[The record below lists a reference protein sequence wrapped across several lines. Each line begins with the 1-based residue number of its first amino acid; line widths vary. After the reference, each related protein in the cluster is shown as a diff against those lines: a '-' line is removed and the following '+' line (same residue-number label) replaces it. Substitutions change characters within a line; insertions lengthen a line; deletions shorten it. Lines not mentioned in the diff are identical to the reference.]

1 MKEKVIEMLESE
13 MISRRKKALLS
24 LKLLTSNPVGIG
36 DHSTDD
42 FYDFYNNCTEALIN
56 LAEADDALETLNKY
70 KDEL

>member
-13 MISRRKKALLS
+13 MISRRKKSLLS

-42 FYDFYNNCTEALIN
+42 FYDNCTEALIN

>member
-1 MKEKVIEMLESE
+1 MKKEVIEMLESE

-24 LKLLTSNPVGIG
+24 LKLLTSKPVGIG

-42 FYDFYNNCTEALIN
+42 FYDNCTEALIN

-70 KDEL
+70 RDEL

>member
-42 FYDFYNNCTEALIN
+42 FYNNCTEALIN

>member
-13 MISRRKKALLS
+13 MISGRKKSLLS

-36 DHSTDD
+36 DHSTD
-42 FYDFYNNCTEALIN
+42 DFYNNCTEALIN

>member
-1 MKEKVIEMLESE
+1 MKEPVIEMLQSE
-13 MISRRKKALLS
+13 MVARKQKALLS

-42 FYDFYNNCTEALIN
+42 FYNNCTEALIN
-56 LAEADDALETLNKY
+56 LAEADDALETLKKY

>member
-13 MISRRKKALLS
+13 MISRRKKSLLS

-36 DHSTDD
+36 DHSTD
-42 FYDFYNNCTEALIN
+42 DFYNNCTEALIN

>member
-42 FYDFYNNCTEALIN
+42 FYDNCTEALIN